1 MLLIVES
8 VLALPI
14 FLYMR
19 SVYTPAAEREP
30 SGIEWRHLWLIP
42 ATFYLM
48 WYYTFYGNISRTS
61 LEVALNPK
69 NALFLFMI
77 NIGAILIYYIVTRLI
92 LEQNKTLKLKEKNH
106 QLTMQTMQYEN
117 LQEKITEAIRAKH
130 DVRHHIMLMQGYLN
144 DGELDALSEYLERY
158 NESLPD
164 DSLIQFCE
172 NTAANAVL
180 LYFAQ
185 QAKNNDIDYIVKA
198 DVPANIFLFDTD
210 ISVLFGNLI
219 ENALDACIEE
229 SGDDK
234 KIIITRGACR
244 RVSVRCGG

>member
-1 MLLIVES
+1 MMLALYPFRHSMRFSWRVIVILILLLILIQLLLGSWAALVPGDNAAVASAVSTLLYAAFYFIAVKKHFGKTFFTLLMISNIANIAVISAKCLEVVIFPELATQSYRWSFSLMLLIVES

-92 LEQNKTLKLKEKNH
+92 LEQNKTLKLKEK
-106 QLTMQTMQYEN
+106 T
-117 LQEKITEAIRAKH
+117 
-130 DVRHHIMLMQGYLN
+130 
-144 DGELDALSEYLERY
+144 
-158 NESLPD
+158 
-164 DSLIQFCE
+164 
-172 NTAANAVL
+172 
-180 LYFAQ
+180 
-185 QAKNNDIDYIVKA
+185 
-198 DVPANIFLFDTD
+198 
-210 ISVLFGNLI
+210 IS
-219 ENALDACIEE
+219 
-229 SGDDK
+229 SP
-234 KIIITRGACR
+234 CR
-244 RVSVRCGG
+244 RCNMKIFRRR